1 MQTSLDMR
9 RWQRRIFGTVWI
21 TYFMYYFCRYNMP
34 VAKSSL
40 CETFA
45 WNAADVGAIFTAL
58 TVMYAIGQFVNGQ
71 LGDRFGTRLISTI
84 GCAVSVL
91 MNLTVFATLMIARH
105 DNIPPSAVLF
115 LLVVFW
121 GLNGFFQAMGWS
133 PMVKVMAHWFPLKGR
148 GKTMGWLGT
157 CYQLGAA
164 CATLLAL
171 FLVTTYVTRY
181 NGDWRMVFLVPS
193 VLFAATGVF
202 FFCSLRNRPEDVGLP
217 PVDEPASQITTA
229 GGPTGTQPRT
239 IRENIAATLSNP
251 YLWIVAAAFFM
262 LDVNRY
268 GFVNWLPAY
277 VMEAQ
282 GAVGADVSVGFLKN
296 AMKLGIHPVAGSVG
310 VIVCGWATDR
320 FFQGRRAPVIAVALL
335 GLGVFSILFPLVDAN
350 NTVLLVAVVAVIGF
364 FTYGAH
370 ILMVGH
376 AAQDFGRKE
385 GASGAAGFIDGMG
398 YIGASLSGWGAGRL
412 IDIKGYG
419 STFVIAGICALI
431 GAVLISVIWK
441 IKPESEHN

>member
-1 MQTSLDMR
+1 MQAPLEMR
-9 RWQRRIFGTVWI
+9 RWQRRIFGTVWF

-40 CETFA
+40 CDTFD
-45 WNAADVGAIFTAL
+45 WNAADIGAVFTAL

-71 LGDRFGTRLISTI
+71 LGDRFGTRFISTM

-91 MNLTVFATLMIARH
+91 MNLAVFALLMIAR
-105 DNIPPSAVLF
+105 DETIPASAVLP

-121 GLNGFFQAMGWS
+121 GINGFFQAMGWS

-148 GKTMGWLGT
+148 GKIMGWLGT

-164 CATLLAL
+164 CASLLAL
-171 FLVTTYVTRY
+171 FLVSTYVTAW
-181 NGDWRMVFLVPS
+181 NGDWRMVFFVPS
-193 VLFAATGVF
+193 ILFAATGVF
-202 FFCSLRNRPEDVGLP
+202 FFCSIRNRPEDVGLP
-217 PVDEPASQITTA
+217 PVDAPTSQTSTGGEPIRPQ
-229 GGPTGTQPRT
+229 QRT
-239 IRENIAATLSNP
+239 IRENIIATVRNP
-251 YLWIVAAAFFM
+251 YIWIVAAVFFL

-277 VMEAQ
+277 IMEAQ
-282 GAVGADVSVGFLKN
+282 EAAGATVSAGFLKN
-296 AMKLGIHPVAGSVG
+296 AMKIGVHPVAGSVG

-320 FFQGRRAPVIAVALL
+320 FFQGRRAPVIAMSLL
-335 GLGVFSILFPLVDAN
+335 GLGIFSIFFTRVDAD
-350 NTVLLVAVVAVIGF
+350 NTALVVAVVALIGF

-385 GASGAAGFIDGMG
+385 GAAGAAGFIDGMG

-412 IDIKGYG
+412 IDVKDYG
-419 STFVIAGICALI
+419 FTFVMAGICALI
-431 GAVLISVIWK
+431 GAVLISVLWK
-441 IKPESEHN
+441 IRPQSEHT

>member
-1 MQTSLDMR
+1 MQTSPEMR
-9 RWQRRIFGTVWI
+9 RWQRRIFGTVWV

-40 CETFA
+40 SETFA
-45 WNAADVGAIFTAL
+45 WSAADVGAIFTAL
-58 TVMYAIGQFVNGQ
+58 TIMYAVGQFVNGQ

-91 MNLTVFATLMIARH
+91 MNVAVFATLMIA
-105 DNIPPSAVLF
+105 PKTSVSPSTVLL

-148 GKTMGWLGT
+148 GKIMGWLGT

-171 FLVTTYVTRY
+171 FLVTTYVTKY
-181 NGDWRMVFLVPS
+181 NGDWRMVFVFPS

-202 FFCSLRNRPEDVGLP
+202 FFCSLRNRPEDAGLP
-217 PVDEPASQITTA
+217 PVDEPASRTATA
-229 GGPTGTQPRT
+229 GEPTGTEPRT
-239 IRENIAATLSNP
+239 IIENIVATLSNP
-251 YLWIVAAAFFM
+251 YLWVVAAAFFM

-277 VMEAQ
+277 IMEAQ
-282 GAVGADVSVGFLKN
+282 GAAGTDVSAGFLKN

-320 FFQGRRAPVIAVALL
+320 FFQGRRAPVIALALL
-335 GLGVFSILFPLVDAN
+335 ALGVFSILFPRVDAN

-376 AAQDFGRKE
+376 AAQDFGRKQ
-385 GASGAAGFIDGMG
+385 GAAGAAGFIDGMG
-398 YIGASLSGWGAGRL
+398 YIGASLSGWGAGKL
-412 IDIKGYG
+412 IDIKSY
-419 STFVIAGICALI
+419 SFTFVLAGICALI

-441 IKPESEHN
+441 IRPESEHN

>member
-1 MQTSLDMR
+1 
-9 RWQRRIFGTVWI
+9 
-21 TYFMYYFCRYNMP
+21 
-34 VAKSSL
+34 
-40 CETFA
+40 
-45 WNAADVGAIFTAL
+45 
-58 TVMYAIGQFVNGQ
+58 
-71 LGDRFGTRLISTI
+71 
-84 GCAVSVL
+84 
-91 MNLTVFATLMIARH
+91 
-105 DNIPPSAVLF
+105 
-115 LLVVFW
+115 
-121 GLNGFFQAMGWS
+121 
-133 PMVKVMAHWFPLKGR
+133 
-148 GKTMGWLGT
+148 
-157 CYQLGAA
+157 
-164 CATLLAL
+164 
-171 FLVTTYVTRY
+171 
-181 NGDWRMVFLVPS
+181 MVFLVPS

-217 PVDEPASQITTA
+217 PVDEPAFQTTTA
-229 GGPTGTQPRT
+229 GGPTALPTRT
-239 IRENIAATLSNP
+239 IRENIVATLRNP

-282 GAVGADVSVGFLKN
+282 GAVGAKVSAGFLKN

-320 FFQGRRAPVIAVALL
+320 FFQGRRAPVIALALL

-350 NTVLLVAVVAVIGF
+350 NTLLLVAVVAVIGF

-385 GASGAAGFIDGMG
+385 GAAGAAGFIDGMG